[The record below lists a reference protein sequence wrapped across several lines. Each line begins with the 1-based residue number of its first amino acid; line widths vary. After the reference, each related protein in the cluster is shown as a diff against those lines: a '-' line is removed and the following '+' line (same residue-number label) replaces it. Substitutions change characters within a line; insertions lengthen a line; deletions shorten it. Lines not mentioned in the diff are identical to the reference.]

1 MGVAAGPKVVTEGLV
16 FSLDA
21 RNLKTYDEIPGIT
34 DHGISDWYCFVSGT
48 ATYSAIYPNT
58 EIIEIN
64 ENGNETVMVS
74 TGSDPQRGTFSTTA
88 GRRYYGT
95 KAIHLLQTT
104 ASDNQHELAPVS
116 FAVTYFAHFWSRNSP
131 TTYYAYAPQDDTT
144 LEFFDNNT
152 VGCVTGIVTATYN
165 ITKGLTTSFT
175 STAVNTWQ
183 FFKADKPIIMTAGG
197 TGADKTILA
206 PATQY
211 VYTRLNSDERTINN
225 TAPSNTGNNI
235 TWDTSLPVVHVQ
247 IADGAGGDCTQGIG
261 YEYLSDT
268 YSWGDLLSDFSLV
281 SPYPNNVVNV
291 SYWENNQWNLGG
303 SYTLDGLQDNPTS
316 VFRNGNGGFD
326 GEATGTNPYSGAH
339 PNFNTSTLW
348 KFEGTQ
354 PFSVII
360 NDTADDEERL
370 LGWMSNKTL
379 RTSSNVTQSFVNL
392 IDKDDRSRMKIYGK
406 DLTTT
411 VEYAGAKLS
420 GADYIEFDGVDDY
433 VSLSQNITL
442 DFNRTFFFY
451 ISALPST
458 GTYHLLNSVSIGGF
472 QNRISITRTGLNFYR
487 GDNGSTDLVSRN
499 FTGGSQENR
508 FFAILTDNTN
518 LYTIEPGMTSLPA
531 GSSLNSLPN
540 GPRSFDSIGYQSTGS
555 GWVYFNGKI
564 PYFTYYNRS
573 LSLAEIQQNFNA
585 TSSRYSI

>member
-34 DHGISDWYCFVSGT
+34 DHGISDWYCFISGT

-116 FAVTYFAHFWSRNSP
+116 FAGTYFAHFWSRNSP

-144 LEFFDNNT
+144 LEFFDNNA
-152 VGCVTGIVTATYN
+152 VGGVTGSVTATHT
-165 ITKGLTTSFT
+165 ISRGFTTSFQ
-175 STAVNTWQ
+175 STAQGTWQ

-197 TGADKTILA
+197 TGWDKTILA

-211 VYTRLNSDERTINN
+211 VYTRLNANERTINN

-235 TWDTSLPVVHVQ
+235 TWDTSLPVATVE
-247 IADGAGGDCTQGIG
+247 IADAAGGDCTQGIG

-268 YSWGDLLSDFSLV
+268 FSWGNVLSDYQIV
-281 SPYPNNVVNV
+281 APYADTTVTV
-291 SYWENNQWNLGG
+291 SYWANSQWNVGEVHSLNG
-303 SYTLDGLQDNPTS
+303 TQTNPDA
-316 VFRNGNGGFD
+316 VDRD
-326 GEATGTNPYSGAH
+326 GTNGFGVDGTNISGQAANLASGA
-339 PNFNTSTLW
+339 NLW

-360 NDTADDEERL
+360 NDTDDDEERL

-420 GADYIEFDGVDDY
+420 GADYIEFDGSDDY
-433 VSLSQNITL
+433 IQTDITTHYPNITL
-442 DFNRTFFFY
+442 EAWARRTD
-451 ISALPST
+451 T
-458 GTYHLLNSVSIGGF
+458 NSFRSLIGK
-472 QNRISITRTGLNFYR
+472 YR
-487 GDNGSTDLVSRN
+487 GDPAQTESYELLFNSSAGIRFHVTSSAVDYNSSTIADTWYHVVGTYDGTTARIYLNGEAVASGSR
-499 FTGGSQENR
+499 T
-508 FFAILTDNTN
+508 
-518 LYTIEPGMTSLPA
+518 A
-531 GSSLNSLPN
+531 GSNSVPFRVGASPRGANYNN
-540 GPRSFDSIGYQSTGS
+540 GDIARAFIYSRALTAS
-555 GWVYFNGKI
+555 
-564 PYFTYYNRS
+564 
-573 LSLAEIQQNFNA
+573 EIQQNFVA
-585 TSSRYSI
+585 LRGRFGI